1 MANILR
7 KTSVLLLLLT
17 LLAPAQAGPHS
28 GHRPKRHHNAS
39 EKRAREAGL
48 ASVRKV
54 QLKQKLR
61 RMHGHMLGVQAR
73 IHTTRVREK
82 QLAVS
87 VSAVEA
93 RLTRSRSKLA
103 QARGRLRRLGKQQ
116 DQAQATLEATQE
128 RLDERRRLLAERLRQ
143 NYRRGQISYA
153 EVLLQA
159 SSVHDLLSRQ
169 VYVRQIVQS
178 DTALIADVRTDLADM
193 EAEKRL
199 LKTQAERQERLAAEF
214 ETEKAHYADDLNTKS
229 ELLTQTRQIRQKAEE
244 ELDDLEGEAEA
255 MTDRIRALTELLRRR
270 QEALAAARR
279 AARRRQLAMRRAARH
294 HNLSRQRDEPD
305 DATPA
310 EEPEAPTQQDGSIRP
325 SDGPITSEFGYR
337 FHPILH
343 RRKLHTGIDFGAPTG
358 APIRAAGSGT
368 VILASYTAG
377 YGNCVVIDHGGDT
390 TTLYGHCSALL
401 VSEGQTVHRGQL
413 IARVGATGM
422 ATGPHLH
429 FELRRHGVPVRP
441 F

>member
-1 MANILR
+1 MANILH

-17 LLAPAQAGPHS
+17 LLAQAQAGPRS
-28 GHRPKRHHNAS
+28 GHRPKHHDPS

-48 ASVRKV
+48 ASIRKV

-61 RMHGHMLGVQAR
+61 QMHGHMRGVQAR

-93 RLTRSRSKLA
+93 RLAHSRSKLA
-103 QARGRLRRLGKQQ
+103 QARGKLRRLGEQQ
-116 DQAQATLEATQE
+116 DQAEARLEATQE
-128 RLDERRRLLAERLRQ
+128 RLEERRHLLAERLRQ
-143 NYRRGQISYA
+143 NYRRGQITYA

-159 SSVHDLLSRQ
+159 SSVHDLLARQ
-169 VYVRQIVQS
+169 VYVRQIVHS
-178 DTALIADVRTDLADM
+178 DTMLIADVRTDLADI
-193 EAEKRL
+193 ETEKRL
-199 LKTQAERQERLAAEF
+199 LKAQAERQERLAAEF
-214 ETEKAHYADDLNTKS
+214 EAEKARYADDLNTKS
-229 ELLTQTRQIRQKAEE
+229 ELLAQTRQTRQQAEE
-244 ELDDLEGEAEA
+244 ELDDLEEEAEA
-255 MTDRIRALTELLRRR
+255 MTDRIRALTDLLRRR

-279 AARRRQLAMRRAARH
+279 AARQRQLALRRAARH
-294 HNLSRQRDEPD
+294 HAPSRQQDEQENEP
-305 DATPA
+305 PA
-310 EEPEAPTQQDGSIRP
+310 EEPEAPTQQGGFIRP
-325 SDGPITSEFGYR
+325 SAGPITSDFGYR

-343 RRKLHTGIDFGAPTG
+343 RRKLHTGIDFGAPSG